1 MEKNKKRKVLL
12 GLIVTFAF
20 ILCASLS
27 MVTYAWFTDSKSYTG
42 DLTFGEVKLNVTG
55 GVASE
60 KISFDVTRT
69 QVSYTAGGKIMP
81 GDTITINLKFS
92 LTSTSEPAYYLVFL
106 SDTAGVFTTAS
117 YFKEGTTVYYN
128 SGNSVYNAS
137 TGATATTTNK
147 VGTVT
152 TTTVDLPIK
161 AVIATT
167 TGNDK
172 QKAATTVTMQ
182 IVAIQQANLTP
193 ANALTELNKLKA

>member
-42 DLTFGEVKLNVTG
+42 NLTFGEVKLNVTG

-106 SDTAGVFTTAS
+106 SDTAGVFTAAS
-117 YFKEGTTVYYN
+117 YFKEGSTAYYRV
-128 SGNSVYNAS
+128 GNFIYNAS
-137 TGATATTTNK
+137 TGAAADPDYS
-147 VGTVT
+147 VGTVS

-161 AVIATT
+161 AVIATS

-182 IVAIQQANLTP
+182 IVAIQQANISPET
-193 ANALTELNKLKA
+193 AYTDLNKLKA